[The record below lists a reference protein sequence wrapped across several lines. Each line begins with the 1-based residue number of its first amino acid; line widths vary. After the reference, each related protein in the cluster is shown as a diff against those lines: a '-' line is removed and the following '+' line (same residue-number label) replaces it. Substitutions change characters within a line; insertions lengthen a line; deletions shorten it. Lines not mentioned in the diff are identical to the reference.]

1 MLWIWFGLDGT
12 GVQESVSCAR
22 DWSMTSANLRHP
34 GGLPLAPRADLDGHI
49 RFSWQHSILDYPSI
63 DAVKHLRHHRGQR
76 DG

>member
-12 GVQESVSCAR
+12 GVQESVSYAR
-22 DWSMTSANLRHP
+22 DWRMASADLRHS
-34 GGLPLAPRADLDGHI
+34 GGLPLASRTDLDGHI